1 MGRPDPFEQE
11 PSDREAPGPGALG
24 PKPLDRDSWERD
36 SWEREQRSLTGAFAA
51 AKLTVEE
58 LWLRYFALGG
68 DAGKVE
74 IEAYLSGLMPLP
86 TLQHNILAHAINE
99 RLDELGPPP
108 RAHYRS
114 DADENG

>member
-1 MGRPDPFEQE
+1 MDDSQPFGEH
-11 PSDREAPGPGALG
+11 
-24 PKPLDRDSWERD
+24 
-36 SWEREQRSLTGAFAA
+36 QRQLTEAFAG

-86 TLQHNILAHAINE
+86 SLQHNILAHAINE
-99 RLDELGPPP
+99 RLDELGPPR
-108 RAHYRS
+108 RAPYRPDS
-114 DADENG
+114 ASEGD